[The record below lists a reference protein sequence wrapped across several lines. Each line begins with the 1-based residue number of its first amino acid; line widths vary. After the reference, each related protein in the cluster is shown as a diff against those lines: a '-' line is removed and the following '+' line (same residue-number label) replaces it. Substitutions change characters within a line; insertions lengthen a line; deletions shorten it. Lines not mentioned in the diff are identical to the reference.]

1 MKRIILKALWF
12 VFLFLLLLLTCVVVL
27 GIVLSLGWPWWV
39 ALFILLGLAGA
50 GIGLVCLKKMLL
62 RRKEQ
67 RFVQQI
73 IAQDEAY
80 RGRLSDRDQGQAKE
94 LQERWKESVQK
105 LKKSHLRHQGN
116 PLYVLPWYL
125 IIGESGSGKTTAINS
140 AKLSS
145 PFAETQH
152 ISGLSGTK
160 NCDWWF
166 FEEAVILDVAG
177 RYAIPVDEGRDK
189 EEWQRFLGLLAK
201 YRRKEP
207 LNGLIV
213 TLSADKALQASEG
226 QLQDDGKSIRARINE
241 LMRVLGARFPVYLM
255 LTKCDLV
262 MGMAA
267 FSRSLPEESLNQA
280 MGLVNRSAD
289 SEAISFVGQ
298 AVHKVAERLK
308 DLRLLLVHREHK
320 DLSQDPSILIF
331 PDEFKRLEKG
341 IQAFAQGAF
350 AENPYQETPQLRGV
364 YFSSGRQEGTP
375 YSHFLHSLGLTEHKD
390 VLPGTSR
397 GLFLHDFFSKIL
409 PLDRR
414 LFSPTQRFLQWR
426 SLTRNLGLTA
436 WITIVLALCG
446 LLSLSFL
453 KNLGAIHSVTS
464 TLKAEQPVRTGEY
477 MTDVLVLERF
487 RKSIAKLERAN
498 AGWWIPRFGLKDSKD
513 VEQGVKE
520 AFIGQFKE
528 GFLVPLDA
536 AVEKRLSGFSPT
548 TPDKVIAE
556 HIEYLTR
563 RINLLKA
570 RVGGAGL
577 EELQAMSLPRYGPV
591 LQAVSEKSASV
602 PEIRQTFSDLHLTYL
617 AWREDRSL
625 MNTAM
630 NRLQAWLERLLTETR
645 NNLDWLIAW
654 AELQPNLE
662 AVRLQDFWSGSR
674 PLDDHPAISKAF
686 TSGGYAL
693 IGAFLAEI
701 EKALSDPL
709 LIAAEKNGFLDRYKG
724 SYLKAW
730 QGYAADF
737 STGRSTLAGKE
748 EWQQAV
754 QRLGTDK
761 GPYFAF
767 LEHMKNEVSALS
779 LAAAEQPEW
788 LGFLYR
794 VEQARSEASSQALSQ
809 GKAALGKVFKKGK
822 KVLKA
827 LDKVQSED
835 TADSF
840 MAGKAFQAYI
850 EALEKL
856 HSLAASQQLAF
867 ETAATTLSKDPASG
881 ESPFFAATQAISSL
895 KRALGQ
901 AGNQAFW
908 ELLQGPVDTAWI
920 YSLRQAAC
928 SLQSLWESQVLA
940 EVRGAPDQGTVNRLL
955 LGSDG
960 YAWAFAK
967 GPAAPF
973 MSRNAQK
980 GYHAKAQYGAA
991 VPFQST
997 FFRYLNQGA
1006 VRQVVVRDQ
1015 YRVSLTALP
1024 VNVNSDARYKPQSVK
1039 LILRCG
1045 EKDQVLLN
1053 LMFPV
1058 SETFIWSPG
1067 KCGDV
1072 LVQVEVQDEVLTKRY
1087 SGDYAFP
1094 RFLMDFAK
1102 GERTLRPSE
1111 FEGASTVWERAGIKH
1126 IDMQYKMNGHSSV
1139 IGLLRSGLGSSPRQ
1153 IASCWE

>member
-1 MKRIILKALWF
+1 MKRIILKALWL
-12 VFLFLLLLLTCVVVL
+12 VFLVFLVLLTCVVVF
-27 GIVLSLGWPWWV
+27 GMVLSLGWPWWV

-50 GIGLVCLKKMLL
+50 GLCLLFLKKMLL
-62 RRKEQ
+62 RRREQ

-80 RGRLSDRDQGQAKE
+80 RGSLGQREQGQAKE

-145 PFAETQH
+145 PFAETQR

-177 RYAIPVDEGRDK
+177 RYAIPIDEGRDK
-189 EEWQRFLGLLAK
+189 EEWQRFLRLLAR
-201 YRRKEP
+201 YRKKEP

-213 TLSADKALQASEG
+213 TLSADKALRASDE

-262 MGMAA
+262 MGMDS
-267 FSRSLPEESLNQA
+267 FCRSLPEESLNQA
-280 MGLVNRSAD
+280 MGLVDRSSGSD
-289 SEAISFVGQ
+289 AIAFVSR

-308 DLRLLLVHREHK
+308 DLRLLIVHRDRKEL
-320 DLSQDPSILIF
+320 DGDPSILLF
-331 PDEFKRLEKG
+331 PDELLRLERG
-341 IQAFAQGAF
+341 LQAFAKGAF

-414 LFSPTQRFLQWR
+414 LFAPTQRFLEWR

-464 TLKAEQPVRTGEY
+464 TLKAEQPVRTGDY

-498 AGWWIPRFGLKDSKD
+498 AGWWIPRFGLKDSKA
-513 VEQGVKE
+513 VERGVKE

-536 AVEKRLSGFSPT
+536 AVEDRLSGFSAAT
-548 TPDKVIAE
+548 EDTVIAE

-570 RVGGAGL
+570 RVEGAGL
-577 EELQAMSLPRYGPV
+577 EELQGMSLPRYGPI
-591 LQAVSEKSASV
+591 LQTVSQKSASV
-602 PEIRQTFSDLHLTYL
+602 PEIRQAFSELHLTYL
-617 AWREDRSL
+617 SWRENTSV
-625 MNTAM
+625 MNTEM

-645 NNLDWLIAW
+645 RDLDWLIVW
-654 AELQPNLE
+654 AGLQPGLK
-662 AVRLQDFWSGSR
+662 AVQVEDFWSGSR
-674 PLDDHPAISKAF
+674 PLPDSRAVSKAF
-686 TSGGYAL
+686 TSGGYARIL
-693 IGAFLAEI
+693 DFIAEM
-701 EKALSDPL
+701 ERALSDPL
-709 LIAAEKNGFLDRYKG
+709 LIAADKSGFLSGYRQRY
-724 SYLKAW
+724 LQAW
-730 QGYAADF
+730 QGYAARF
-737 STGRSTLAGKE
+737 SKGQDTLAGKK

-754 QRLGTDK
+754 QRLGTAQ

-767 LEHMKNEVSALS
+767 LEHMKEEVSALDLS
-779 LAAAEQPEW
+779 GGARPEW
-788 LGFLYR
+788 LAFLDR
-794 VEQARSEASSQALSQ
+794 VEQARSDASSQMLSK

-822 KVLKA
+822 KVLNV
-827 LDKVQSED
+827 LDEAKTKDSAD
-835 TADSF
+835 TF
-840 MAGKAFQAYI
+840 MAGKAFQAYN
-850 EALEKL
+850 EALEQL
-856 HSLAASQQLAF
+856 HPMAASQQLAF
-867 ETAATTLSKDPASG
+867 ETAATTLSSDPATG
-881 ESPFFAATQAISSL
+881 ESPFFAAMQAISSL
-895 KRALGQ
+895 KATLGK
-901 AGNQAFW
+901 AGNEAFW
-908 ELLQGPVDTAWI
+908 DLLQGPVETAWR
-920 YSLRQAAC
+920 YTLNEAGCR
-928 SLQSLWESQVLA
+928 LQSLWESQVLA
-940 EVRGAPDQGTVNRLL
+940 EVRGAPDQSTVNKLL
-955 LGSDG
+955 LGRDG
-960 YAWAFAK
+960 FAWSFAK

-973 MSRNAQK
+973 MNRNAQK
-980 GYHAKAQYGAA
+980 GYHAKTQYGEA
-991 VPFQST
+991 VAFQST

-1006 VRQVVVRDQ
+1006 VRQVVVRDE
-1015 YRVSLTALP
+1015 YRVRLTALP
-1024 VNVNSDARYKPQSVK
+1024 VNVNSDARFKPQTVK

-1045 EKDQVLLN
+1045 EKDQALLN

-1067 KCGDV
+1067 SCGDV
-1072 LVQVEVQDEVLTKRY
+1072 LIQVEVQDEVLTKRY

-1094 RFLMDFAK
+1094 RFLRDFAR

-1111 FEGASTVWERAGIKH
+1111 FEGASTVWDRTGIER
-1126 IDMQYKMNGHSSV
+1126 IDMQYKMSGHSPV
-1139 IGLLRSGLGSSPRQ
+1139 IGLLRSGLGSAPRQ